1 MSGQR
6 LDKWLWCARL
16 IKTRSGAARLIAAGK
31 VRINGARAAKASRLV
46 HAGDVVT
53 ATPTG
58 RLLVVRVVGAAET
71 RGPASLARTL
81 YEDLIPQETPSPS
94 RVKAASPRG
103 PRPTKRDRRR
113 LDALRT
119 HPL

>member
-1 MSGQR
+1 MALAPLG
-6 LDKWLWCARL
+6 DEAR
-16 IKTRSGAARLIAAGK
+16 KTFKLKETVKGVVVTAIEPNSPAAEKGLQ
-31 VRINGARAAKASRLV
+31 
-46 HAGDVVT
+46 AGDVVT

-58 RLLVVRVVGAAET
+58 RLFVVRVVGAAET

-81 YEDLIPQETPSPS
+81 YEDLTPQETPSPS